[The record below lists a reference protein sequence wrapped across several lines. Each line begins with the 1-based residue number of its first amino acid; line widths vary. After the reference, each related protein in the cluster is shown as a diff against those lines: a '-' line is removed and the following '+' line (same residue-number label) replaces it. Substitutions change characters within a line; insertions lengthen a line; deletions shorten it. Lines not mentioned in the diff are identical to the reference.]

1 MNNCHVG
8 QCVGG
13 VGVKWRGAKRKIVW
27 RLDISHRGKV
37 KEKKSALMSRNNQYA
52 LKVLCCQEVH
62 TSSHKHIAR
71 LVFFQWISQ
80 VLWYK
85 RPTRMYWSWQV
96 VWQPFSNLFPWQAFI
111 SNTSCAVAAAGIACY
126 TWENNLSGSRYWYKQ
141 SALAMEINHTL

>member
-1 MNNCHVG
+1 MCRRCRCEMTGSQKKNSLKAWY
-8 QCVGG
+8 QP
-13 VGVKWRGAKRKIVW
+13 
-27 RLDISHRGKV
+27 SGKS
-37 KEKKSALMSRNNQYA
+37 KERKKSALMSRNNQYA

-96 VWQPFSNLFPWQAFI
+96 VWQPFSNLFPWQLFI

-141 SALAMEINHTL
+141 SAPAMEINHTL